1 MLSRTLPGTTGFRL
15 TNPYECSV
23 IKNTSEGSIL
33 NFPKWKTSSVWHP
46 KSVHFSSSWC
56 RNKFCVRKLWRQ
68 EKWEI
73 WQKDDIRWLL
83 NEVET
88 KAKFTFWYDAV
99 NQYITQHTGCFRLIF
114 WYHST
119 WKPLNF
125 FWRGLNFIQEL
136 QLQAKDL
143 ENQGKYLY
151 RHLLWCI
158 MGGHPYP
165 ALTRALFIASKGN
178 SRYRSV
184 VSNMKISDLVPFLLN
199 LKVHKSF
206 HAFFKLKLHNILLH
220 GFQCLHQSFFDSRSP
235 GTLLW
240 KLIIILCEKTKDLF
254 F

>member
-1 MLSRTLPGTTGFRL
+1 MLWINTLLSTLDASDWFFDILIDHHSR
-15 TNPYECSV
+15 
-23 IKNTSEGSIL
+23 
-33 NFPKWKTSSVWHP
+33 
-46 KSVHFSSSWC
+46 
-56 RNKFCVRKLWRQ
+56 
-68 EKWEI
+68 
-73 WQKDDIRWLL
+73 
-83 NEVET
+83 
-88 KAKFTFWYDAV
+88 
-99 NQYITQHTGCFRLIF
+99 
-114 WYHST
+114 

-143 ENQGKYLY
+143 EKQGKYLY

-184 VSNMKISDLVPFLLN
+184 QLKVSNTKISDLVPFLLN

-206 HAFFKLKLHNILLH
+206 HAFFKLKLHNIFLH
-220 GFQCLHQSFFDSRSP
+220 GFRCLHQSFFDSRSP